1 MLSEIAQ
8 NIGVPAE
15 TLEEHEEQE
24 YDHDSQDECGLDGQ
38 YKFDPVERES
48 DYEVMVLVYVGALE
62 KLTQLE
68 ESYGVMTTVQFE
80 NYVPSG
86 FVSSAK
92 EQKYW
97 LSASRAKEAAR
108 VEAFICA
115 VESLEALVVQ
125 HLFELLKANL
135 AGTGYK
141 LRQHISK
148 AISQWSFA
156 IRTASDRYNKLAAE
170 QKNPAPV
177 LEYSQVVSYTWLGKF
192 ELLKCSRHDI
202 LKKPWAVPSNR
213 ELAVKYFK
221 VICAQEEI
229 KHLYVE
235 IRRLHEWV
243 NAKDAHLLVMA
254 EGTAGD
260 EYIALEINAKYLTHR
275 RVNNVHCRHLQQ
287 IYNLK
292 GFSGDIKDNNS
303 AQHNNTINSQELDN
317 GDDEEDD
324 FLFGEVSR
332 MQKCLQRMLI

>member
-1 MLSEIAQ
+1 
-8 NIGVPAE
+8 
-15 TLEEHEEQE
+15 
-24 YDHDSQDECGLDGQ
+24 
-38 YKFDPVERES
+38 
-48 DYEVMVLVYVGALE
+48 
-62 KLTQLE
+62 
-68 ESYGVMTTVQFE
+68 
-80 NYVPSG
+80 
-86 FVSSAK
+86 
-92 EQKYW
+92 
-97 LSASRAKEAAR
+97 
-108 VEAFICA
+108 A

-135 AGTGYK
+135 AGTAGYK